1 MDNTS
6 DSLWLIDTSFSF
18 IDSIAFEYLFRRLNI
33 VAITC
38 VGTQNNPTCLI
49 KQKLLKQ
56 MNSVNPNLKIEIYEG
71 SNIPF
76 IDYEKELGDDKII
89 NPYEIN
95 NSNFSET
102 AESPTQTIAL
112 ENVAAVKIL
121 DAINT
126 YGKKLNILT
135 LGPLT
140 NLAIAV
146 LIDASIAEKVN
157 SLVITGG
164 SLNNWGNSGNAAEF
178 NFRYDP
184 VAAKNVVKYFSK
196 NKIVIPLEIDREL
209 SPKVFNENIV
219 NQIKNKQVKEKFNSV
234 ISNLNQ
240 KGKETEFSLVNFN
253 TLSLFSSL
261 YAINSK
267 ILSVSVVYPADIDI
281 IGKLTRGI
289 LVMEKYL
296 HVQSG
301 NLTPTHFA
309 TFYNEKD
316 VLELI
321 II

>member
-1 MDNTS
+1 
-6 DSLWLIDTSFSF
+6 
-18 IDSIAFEYLFRRLNI
+18 
-33 VAITC
+33 
-38 VGTQNNPTCLI
+38 
-49 KQKLLKQ
+49 

-76 IDYEKELGDDKII
+76 INYQKELGDDKII
-89 NPYEIN
+89 NPYELDE
-95 NSNFSET
+95 SASSET
-102 AESPTQTIAL
+102 AECPSQTVPL

-121 DAINT
+121 EAVNT

-146 LIDASIAEKVN
+146 LIDSSIADKVN
-157 SLVITGG
+157 SLVVTGG
-164 SLNNWGNSGNAAEF
+164 SLNNWGNSGNAAEY

-184 VAAKNVVKYFSK
+184 VAAKNVIKYFAK

-209 SPKVFNENIV
+209 SPKVFNENLV
-219 NQIKNKQVKEKFNSV
+219 KQLKNKELIEKFNMV
-234 ISNLNQ
+234 INNLNQ
-240 KGKETEFSLVNFN
+240 KGKETEFALVNFN

-261 YAINSK
+261 YAINQK
-267 ILSVSVVYPADIDI
+267 ILSVSIIYPADIDI

-316 VLELI
+316 VLDLVI
-321 II
+321 N

>member
-6 DSLWLIDTSFSF
+6 DSLWLVDTSFSF
-18 IDSIAFEYLFRRLNI
+18 IDSIAFEYLFRHLNI
-33 VAITC
+33 FAITC
-38 VGTQNNPTCLI
+38 VGTHNNPTAVV

-56 MNSVNPNLKIEIYEG
+56 MNAINPNLKIEIYEG

-76 IDYEKELGDDKII
+76 INYEKELGDDKII
-89 NPYEIN
+89 NPYELDGTT
-95 NSNFSET
+95 SSET
-102 AESPTQTIAL
+102 AECPSQTVPL

-121 DAINT
+121 EAVNT

-146 LIDASIAEKVN
+146 LIDSSIADKVN
-157 SLVITGG
+157 SLVVTGG
-164 SLNNWGNSGNAAEF
+164 SLNNWGNSGNAAEY
-178 NFRYDP
+178 NFRHDP
-184 VAAKNVVKYFSK
+184 VAAKNVIKYFSK

-209 SPKVFNENIV
+209 SPKVFNENLV
-219 NQIKNKQVKEKFNSV
+219 KQLKNKELIEKFNMV
-234 ISNLNQ
+234 INNLNQ
-240 KGKETEFSLVNFN
+240 KGKETEFALVNFN

-261 YAINSK
+261 YAINQK
-267 ILSVSVVYPADIDI
+267 ILSVSIIYPADIDI

-309 TFYNEKD
+309 TFYNEKY
-316 VLELI
+316 VLDLVI
-321 II
+321 N